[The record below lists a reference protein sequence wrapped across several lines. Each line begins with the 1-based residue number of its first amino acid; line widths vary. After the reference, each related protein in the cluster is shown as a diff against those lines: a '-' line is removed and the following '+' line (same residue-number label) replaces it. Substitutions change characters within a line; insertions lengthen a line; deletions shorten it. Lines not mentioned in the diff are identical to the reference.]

1 MVFTRNDQALK
12 GLLNVLLNI
21 PEERIIR
28 TEVLNPMQYSE
39 ALDTKVTVLDL
50 KVHLN
55 DCTYILV
62 EMQVR
67 KFVEWINRTVV
78 YTCRQ
83 VADQVHD
90 NFDYSKLEPVI
101 HISIMDYS
109 LFPDHKRFFKAYRL
123 TDDEGYMY
131 TDRIQ
136 FWVMDLTQIDSATE
150 EQKVQGLVE
159 WAKAFR
165 ANSWDEVK
173 KIQNAAV
180 REAAKT
186 MELIITNPSE
196 REILRMRQDAMND
209 WITMRNSERREG
221 RKEGMEEGRK
231 EGRKE
236 GIKETQLEVAQKL
249 KGKGIDLDLIAEST
263 GLSLSEIDQL

>member
-12 GLLNVLLNI
+12 GLLSVLLNI

-180 REAAKT
+180 REGAKT

-196 REILRMRQDAMND
+196 REILRMRQDARND
-209 WITMRNSERREG
+209 WITMMNSE
-221 RKEGMEEGRK
+221 
-231 EGRKE
+231 RKE
-236 GIKETQLEVAQKL
+236 GIEEGIQKGIQKGMKETQLETAQKL
-249 KGKGIDLDLIAEST
+249 KRDGFDPDLITKYT
-263 GLSLSEIDQL
+263 GLTLSEIAQL

>member
-1 MVFTRNDQALK
+1 MEFVSLRNDLLFHMVFTRNEQALK
-12 GLLNVLLNI
+12 GLLSVLLNI

-28 TEVLNPMQYSE
+28 TEVLNPIQYSE

-136 FWVMDLTQIDSATE
+136 FWVMDLTQIE
-150 EQKVQGLVE
+150 VQPRN
-159 WAKAFR
+159 KKFR
-165 ANSWDEVK
+165 
-173 KIQNAAV
+173 
-180 REAAKT
+180 
-186 MELIITNPSE
+186 
-196 REILRMRQDAMND
+196 
-209 WITMRNSERREG
+209 G
-221 RKEGMEEGRK
+221 
-231 EGRKE
+231 
-236 GIKETQLEVAQKL
+236 
-249 KGKGIDLDLIAEST
+249 
-263 GLSLSEIDQL
+263 